1 MKKQL
6 TKIMVINCI
15 TALAEFYKNEGN
27 DQFKK
32 RNFQSA
38 IHYYTK
44 GIKVNCKDK
53 EMNAKLYSN
62 RAAARINFGKKIHL
76 VVCNIVFLYFNSQA
90 AICSNLLRMFV
101 VGVV

>member
-1 MKKQL
+1 
-6 TKIMVINCI
+6 MVIYCI

-27 DQFKK
+27 NQFKK
-32 RNFQSA
+32 GNFQSA

-76 VVCNIVFLYFNSQA
+76 VVCNIVFYILTHRQQFAS
-90 AICSNLLRMFV
+90 ICLGCLLL
-101 VGVV
+101 G